1 MLDAQ
6 AKVSAVANALRLI
19 FVMVWVLF
27 MVYSAHGR
35 LIVELFI
42 ELRKSE
48 SILQTIRVETG
59 FPFRVSAVTHWVLD
73 KRLCWSNSERPRD
86 LLEHHQFAHAV
97 RLCRVRAL
105 P

>member
-1 MLDAQ
+1 
-6 AKVSAVANALRLI
+6 
-19 FVMVWVLF
+19 MVWVLF
-27 MVYSAHGR
+27 VVYSAHGR
-35 LIVELFI
+35 LVFELTIKFSIELFI
-42 ELRKSE
+42 ELSIELRKSG